1 MKKIMFNDKFG
12 LTKSVLEGRK
22 TQTRRII
29 TDPDSTLIGIRRQI
43 LVLVHKIKNKE
54 EINKDLSE
62 FGSCYSPYKEGE
74 IIAIAQSYKNC
85 GRFDVYE
92 AQKDTPGWTN
102 KMFVRADLMPHRI
115 KIERI
120 RVERLQE
127 ISDED
132 CKREGIVEAYRGCY
146 WLDGFY
152 HTGTLPQI
160 VYRELIDKIS
170 GKGTWDKNPFVF
182 VYDFKLID

>member
-1 MKKIMFNDKFG
+1 MKKIMFNDRFG
-12 LTKSVLEGRK
+12 LTKAVLEGRK
-22 TQTRRII
+22 TQTRRVMGVQGSSILKREMEMMTSENYPKDKISRFI
-29 TDPDSTLIGIRRQI
+29 TL
-43 LVLVHKIKNKE
+43 LVRIA
-54 EINKDLSE
+54 
-62 FGSCYSPYKEGE
+62 SPYKEGD
-74 IIAIAQSYKNC
+74 IVAIAQSYKDCCIFN
-85 GRFDVYE
+85 DKE
-92 AQKDTPGWTN
+92 HMKLSSGWSN
-102 KMFVRADLMPHRI
+102 KMFVRADLMPHHI

-170 GKGTWDKNPFVF
+170 GKETWSKNPFVF